1 MIFVERSLS
10 MMSVTIKDLNGYLFR
25 MKKVLDHGFVELVDH
40 MPQQNLDKAIV
51 DGARVSYQTGTTTTR
66 GDRGLIRYLVRNWHT
81 SPLELVVFKFR
92 IKAPLYIARQWLR
105 HRTASVNEMSARYS
119 IVDEEYYEPEVLR
132 KQSEIN
138 HQGSEGVVEVDDKL
152 AKVISTQYKNAFILY
167 QHLLDTGVCREQAR
181 GVLPQSTYTSFVW
194 KMDLHNLMHFLQLRM
209 DHHAQEEIRDY
220 ATAIYELVQP
230 LVPHSMEA
238 FMDFRVNAMQLT
250 GPEIEALN
258 SGKEI
263 ESPGERRE
271 FEEKLKRLKLNI
283 DTK

>member
-209 DHHAQEEIRDY
+209 DHHAQKEIRDY

-250 GPEIEALN
+250 GPEIEAIA

>member
-1 MIFVERSLS
+1 
-10 MMSVTIKDLNGYLFR
+10 

-40 MPQQNLDKAIV
+40 MPRENLDKAIV
-51 DGARVSYQTGTTTTR
+51 DGARVSYQTGTKTTR

-119 IVDEEYYEPEVLR
+119 IVDEEYYEPEILR
-132 KQSEIN
+132 GQSVVN
-138 HQGSEGVVEVDDKL
+138 HQGSEGTVDIGEEMKGAL
-152 AKVISTQYKNAFILY
+152 SSQYKDAFKLY
-167 QHLLDTGVCREQAR
+167 EQLLEKGVCREQAR

-209 DHHAQEEIRDY
+209 DHHAQKEIQEY
-220 ATAIYELVQP
+220 ATAIYDLIQP
-230 LVPHSMEA
+230 LVPLTMEA
-238 FMDFRVNAMQLT
+238 FMDFRVNSMQLT

-258 SGKEI
+258 TGKLI
-263 ESPGERRE
+263 DSPGERRE
-271 FEEKLKRLKLNI
+271 FEEKLKRLKI
-283 DTK
+283 KCP